1 MSGATHKLRFRI
13 GANKP
18 AFRWTR
24 LNGRQTAWTEE
35 LVKRLAVLWEG
46 RFHHDV
52 IATVLDLTP
61 RGVSSKACRV
71 GLPAR
76 GHLLS
81 KDLDAAIHLDEQ
93 ERRAPK
99 VLRTQGGREVI
110 GRYCVLSGHWFY
122 GLRGTHISPESKLT
136 ERFKEGA

>member
-1 MSGATHKLRFRI
+1 MPEAIGTLLRARS
-13 GANKP
+13 ANKP
-18 AFRWTR
+18 YRWTR
-24 LNGRQTAWTEE
+24 LNGRQTVWTEE
-35 LVKRLAVLWEG
+35 LVKRLAILWEG

-52 IATVLDLTP
+52 IATVLDVGP
-61 RGVSSKACRV
+61 RAACTKASRV

-110 GRYCVLSGHWFY
+110 GRYCNLSGHWFY
-122 GLRGTHISPESKLT
+122 GLKGTHTSPEAKLT
-136 ERFKEGA
+136 VRYQEGA